1 MNEYVIPN
9 TTKMKMVDH
18 ASITFVDPFSDIE
31 GRIDRLNKDVD
42 RTINALRVNVIK
54 KKRKFRVRHCKL
66 YYGRI

>member
-1 MNEYVIPN
+1 MNEYVISN

-18 ASITFVDPFSDIE
+18 ASITFADPFSDIE

-54 KKRKFRVRHCKL
+54 KKSKFRNKHYKF